1 MNNLTFSYRLT
12 HLFSLLSK
20 ETELNYYDRI
30 LMYKNLLEHTS
41 ESELKDLQ
49 ASVLTDL
56 HSYYKESV
64 FRNNDHELNTIYNL
78 LGRWIPKMGR
88 TLYSNPEN
96 VHVFSKEATE
106 IALKII
112 KQHPQKY
119 RRPRNSAFNSTM
131 MCLYFDLIESDRPY
145 NGIELTDLFASI
157 WEYIGKHQLYDF
169 FLRRLLQEIE
179 DSVNVCLSGRFV
191 RLVNVINGVDD
202 DFVFSVSKQDYHQSS
217 IFHLLNKRVDILDL
231 ENFEQNVAHCINTD
245 ADLVKATRS
254 NDIQKEEVIR
264 ILQNYTK
271 SEWKYSP
278 MAYYTPCKKNEFLV
292 RLPI

>member
-1 MNNLTFSYRLT
+1 MTSSTFSYRLT
-12 HLFSLLSK
+12 HLFSLLSR

-41 ESELKDLQ
+41 DPELKDLHE
-49 ASVLTDL
+49 SVLTNL
-56 HSYYKESV
+56 HSYYKERV
-64 FRNNDHELNTIYNL
+64 FCNNDHELNTIYSL
-78 LGRWIPKMGR
+78 LGRWIPKTGK
-88 TLYSNPEN
+88 TLYFNPEN
-96 VHVFSKEATE
+96 VHVFSKAAIEV
-106 IALKII
+106 ALKII

-119 RRPRNSAFNSTM
+119 RRPRNPVFNSTTT
-131 MCLYFDLIESDRPY
+131 CKYFDLIESDRPY

-179 DSVNVCLSGRFV
+179 DSVEVCLSGRFV

-202 DFVFSVSKQDYHQSS
+202 DFLFSVAKQEYHQSY
-217 IFHLLNKRVDILDL
+217 IFHLLNKHVNILDL
-231 ENFEQNVAHCINTD
+231 ENFSQNVEQCINTN
-245 ADLVKATRS
+245 ADLIKATRS

-271 SEWKYSP
+271 SKWKYSP
-278 MAYYTPCKKNEFLV
+278 MTYYTPCKKDV
-292 RLPI
+292 KI

>member
-1 MNNLTFSYRLT
+1 MTNLSFSYQLT

-30 LMYKNLLEHTS
+30 LMYKDLLEHTLDA
-41 ESELKDLQ
+41 ELKDLHT
-49 ASVLTDL
+49 SVLENL
-56 HSYYKESV
+56 HSYYKEIV

-78 LGRWIPKMGR
+78 LGRRIPKMGK
-88 TLYSNPEN
+88 TLYFNPEN

-112 KQHPQKY
+112 KQYPQKY
-119 RRPRNSAFNSTM
+119 RRPRNSVFNSTT
-131 MCLYFDLIESDRPY
+131 MCSYFDLIESDRPY

-202 DFVFSVSKQDYHQSS
+202 DFVFSVSKQEYHQSY
-217 IFHLLNKRVDILDL
+217 IFHLLNKHVNILDL
-231 ENFEQNVAHCINTD
+231 ENFEQNVEQCINTN
-245 ADLVKATRS
+245 ADLVKTTRS

-271 SEWKYSP
+271 SEWEYSP
-278 MAYYTPCKKNEFLV
+278 MTYYTPVAKR
-292 RLPI
+292 RL